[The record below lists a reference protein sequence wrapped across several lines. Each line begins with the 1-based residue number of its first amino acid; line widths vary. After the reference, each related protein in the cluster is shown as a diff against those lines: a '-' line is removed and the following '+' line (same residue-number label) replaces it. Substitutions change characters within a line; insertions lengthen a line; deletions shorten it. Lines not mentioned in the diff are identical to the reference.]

1 MTIKQARKL
10 KKKTDVIIWKDSLIE
25 PCKNYDVLPASWV
38 ESDEF
43 EGSDWE
49 IVEE

>member
-10 KKKTDVIIWKDSLIE
+10 KKKTDVIIWKDSLTE
-25 PCKNYDVLPASWV
+25 PYKNYDVLPESWIN
-38 ESDEF
+38 SDEF
-43 EGSDWE
+43 EGSDYE